1 MMKCD
6 VFHGKEDMRTELCEI
21 PTIEA
26 NEVLVKVMACGVCGS
41 DVHIFHGDQGSTSTE
56 PPMIL
61 GHEFSGVVVEV
72 GDHVKSCH
80 VGDHVSV
87 DPADNCNECWYC
99 LNGMMSH
106 CENMRAIGTNANGGF
121 AQYCKVPGRLVHR
134 LAKDVSF
141 VEGAMVEPL
150 ACCINGIDRSDI
162 KAGDNVVVY
171 GGGAIGLLLM
181 QLARTAGAAR
191 VVLVEPVEEKRK
203 VAEKLGASLT
213 IDPIHENVQE
223 ALKKA
228 EIEHIRCVIETC
240 GLKSTSEQAMEIVDR
255 GGTVLLFAVTAVDN
269 KIDLRTYDLFQR
281 EITMKGS
288 FCSPYDIGRAVEMIN
303 GHAIDVETMLA
314 GRLSLEEL
322 PEVLADAKL
331 RAKGKYVVLPNGKCD

>member
-6 VFHGKEDMRTELCEI
+6 VFRGKDDIRTEMWPI
-21 PTIEA
+21 PVPGP
-26 NEVLVKVMACGVCGS
+26 NEVLIKVMACGVCGS
-41 DVHIFHGDQGSTSTE
+41 DVHIYHGDQGSTATE

-61 GHEFSGVVVEV
+61 GHEFSGIVTQIGE
-72 GDHVKSCH
+72 DVKSCQ

-99 LNGMMSH
+99 MNGMMSH
-106 CENMRAIGTNANGGF
+106 CEHMRAIGTNVNGGF

-134 LAKDVSF
+134 LNPDVLF
-141 VEGAMVEPL
+141 TEGAMVEPL

-181 QLARTAGAAR
+181 QLAKRRGAAR
-191 VVLVEPVEEKRK
+191 VILVEPAEEKRNM
-203 VAEKLGASLT
+203 AIKLGADMTL
-213 IDPIHENVQE
+213 DPVCEDVPE
-223 ALKKA
+223 ALKKSGLQ
-228 EIEHIRCVIETC
+228 HIQCVIETC
-240 GLKSTSEQAMEIVDR
+240 GLKATSEQAMEIVDR

-269 KIDLRTYDLFQR
+269 VIALRTYDLFQR
-281 EITMKGS
+281 EITVKGS

-303 GHAIDVETMLA
+303 SHSIDVTTMLA
-314 GRLSLEEL
+314 GLATLEEL
-322 PEVLADAKL
+322 PQILSNAAI
-331 RAKGKYVVLPNGKCD
+331 RAKGKYIVLPNGKCD